1 MKAQLAQTTR
11 RRHLVLC
18 IYHSINVKTEER
30 YGAPI
35 HKASVQTVLSS
46 VCVPCGPWPRL
57 SSGLYLWP
65 TEAHSGVG
73 ARPCSIFMQGAG
85 GMKGKGFHVDV
96 VQEHLEKEAEV
107 RFLF

>member
-1 MKAQLAQTTR
+1 M
-11 RRHLVLC
+11 VLC

-73 ARPCSIFMQGAG
+73 ARPCSISMQGAG
-85 GMKGKGFHVDV
+85 GMVHMAMGYLEYAIHTI
-96 VQEHLEKEAEV
+96 HLTSKINSIKM
-107 RFLF
+107 